1 MYATKLVT
9 ISQHN
14 WTISIPQACGVF
26 LLAFSFFCLQTYRGR
41 SAAENIYSSFPS
53 MTESIKEKMTLPEDI
68 GARKRGQYDGGDE
81 VRDDKMRDRESRDE
95 EIMLHVKDA
104 DQMTGTFST
113 DPGKMGGEGMG
124 PA

>member
-1 MYATKLVT
+1 
-9 ISQHN
+9 
-14 WTISIPQACGVF
+14 
-26 LLAFSFFCLQTYRGR
+26 
-41 SAAENIYSSFPS
+41 

-95 EIMLHVKDA
+95 EDIMLRVKDA

-113 DPGKMGGEGMG
+113 DPGKMGRRDGSSLIGCK
-124 PA
+124 